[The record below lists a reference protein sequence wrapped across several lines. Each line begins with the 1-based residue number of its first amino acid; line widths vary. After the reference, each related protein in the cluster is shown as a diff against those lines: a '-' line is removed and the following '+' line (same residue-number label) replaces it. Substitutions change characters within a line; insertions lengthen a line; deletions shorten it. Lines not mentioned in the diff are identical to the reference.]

1 MRPADFPRFSVAIA
15 PIHDVTNRSVHLKEA
30 TMHHDMSPTRRR
42 VIQGLAAIAAATA
55 FSTPAFAADP
65 LKIGLI
71 LPLTGPFASTGK
83 QIEAAAR
90 LYIAKNGDTVA
101 GRKVELI
108 VKDDT
113 GLAPETTKRI
123 AQELVVQDKVTVL
136 AGFGLTPL
144 ALAAAP
150 VATEAKVPMVVMA
163 AATGMI
169 PTRSPFIVRTGFTL
183 PQVTAPIAEWAL
195 KNKIKRVVTMVTDYG
210 PGLDAEK
217 TFVTVFKAGG
227 GEIVES
233 IKTPLRNPDYAPFL
247 QRAKDAKPDALFVF
261 VPSGEGLAVMKQ
273 FDERGLK
280 QAGIR
285 LIGTGDVTDDDLLES
300 MGAPAVGVI
309 TSFHY
314 SAAHDSPENKAYV
327 EAFMKANN
335 GMRPNFHSLG
345 GYDGMHLIYEA
356 VKKAGPTANGEQ
368 LVEAMKGMKW
378 TSPRGPMSIDPAT
391 RQTIQTVYLR
401 EVKMV
406 NGKPWNVEFDK
417 VENVKDPG

>member
-1 MRPADFPRFSVAIA
+1 MTD
-15 PIHDVTNRSVHLKEA
+15 RSLIQ
-30 TMHHDMSPTRRR
+30 RRR
-42 VIQGLAAIAAATA
+42 VLQGLAAAGASLALPRA
-55 FSTPAFAADP
+55 AFAADP

-71 LPLTGPFASTGK
+71 LPMTGPFASTGK
-83 QIEAAAR
+83 QISAACR
-90 LYIAKNGDTVA
+90 LYMAKNGDTVA
-101 GRKVELI
+101 GRKVDLI

-123 AQELVVQDKVTVL
+123 AQELVVQEKVQVL

-144 ALAAAP
+144 ALSTAP
-150 VATEAKVPMVVMA
+150 VATEAKVPMIVMA
-163 AATGMI
+163 AATSII
-169 PTRSPFIVRTGFTL
+169 PSRSPFIVRSGFTL
-183 PQVTAPIAEWAL
+183 PQVTGPIADWAA
-195 KNKIKRVVTMVTDYG
+195 KNKVKRVVTMVTDYG

-217 TFVTVFKAGG
+217 TFHARFKAAG

-233 IKTPLRNPDYAPFL
+233 VRTPLRNPDYAPFL

-261 VPSGEGLAVMKQ
+261 VPAGEGLAVMKQ
-273 FDERGLK
+273 FEERGLK

-285 LIGTGDVTDDDLLES
+285 MIGTGDVTDDDLLES

-327 EAFMKANN
+327 DAFTKANG
-335 GMRPNFHSLG
+335 GMRPNFHSVG

-356 VKKAGPTANGEQ
+356 VKKAGANASGEQ

-378 TSPRGPMSIDPAT
+378 TSPRGPMTIDPAT
-391 RQTIQTVYLR
+391 RDVVQTVYLR

-406 NGKPWNVEFDK
+406 AGKPWNIEFDRF
-417 VENVKDPG
+417 ENVRDPGA

>member
-1 MRPADFPRFSVAIA
+1 MKTRVQ
-15 PIHDVTNRSVHLKEA
+15 T
-30 TMHHDMSPTRRR
+30 TRRR
-42 VIQGLAAIAAATA
+42 VLQAAAIAATLCVLPGA
-55 FSTPAFAADP
+55 AFAADP

-83 QIEAAAR
+83 QIEAAVR
-90 LYIAKNGDTVA
+90 LYMAKNGDTIA

-123 AQELVVQDKVTVL
+123 AQEMVVQEKISVL

-150 VATEAKVPMVVMA
+150 VATEAKVPMIVMA

-169 PTRSPFIVRTGFTL
+169 PTRSPFIVRPNFTL

-210 PGLDAEK
+210 PGLDSEK
-217 TFVTVFKAGG
+217 TFHAVFKAGG
-227 GEIVES
+227 GEIVEA
-233 IKTPLRNPDYAPFL
+233 IRTPLRNPDYAPFL

-273 FDERGLK
+273 FEERGLK

-285 LIGTGDVTDDDLLES
+285 MIGTGDVTDDDLLES

-327 EAFMKANN
+327 DGFMKANN
-335 GMRPNFHSLG
+335 GMRPNFHSVG

-356 VKKAGPTANGEQ
+356 VKKAGPNATGEQ
-368 LVEAMKGMKW
+368 LVEAMKGLKW
-378 TSPRGPMSIDPAT
+378 TSPRGPLAIDPAT
-391 RQTIQTVYLR
+391 RQPIQNVYLR

-417 VENVKDPG
+417 FENVKDPGV

>member
-1 MRPADFPRFSVAIA
+1 MNHRQRTS
-15 PIHDVTNRSVHLKEA
+15 
-30 TMHHDMSPTRRR
+30 RRR
-42 VIQGLAAIAAATA
+42 ALRGLVAAAA
-55 FSTPAFAADP
+55 LGALAGPVLAADP
-65 LKIGLI
+65 FKIGLI

-83 QIEAAAR
+83 QIEAACR
-90 LYIAKNGDTVA
+90 LYMAKNGDTVA
-101 GRKVELI
+101 GRKIELI

-123 AQELVVQDKVTVL
+123 AQEMVVQDKVSAL

-163 AATGMI
+163 AATAMI
-169 PTRSPFIVRTGFTL
+169 PTRSPFIVRPNFTL

-195 KNKIKRVVTMVTDYG
+195 RNKIKRVVTLVTDYG

-217 TFVTVFKAGG
+217 TFVAVFKAGG

-233 IKTPLRNPDYAPFL
+233 IRTPLRNPDYAPFL
-247 QRAKDAKPDALFVF
+247 QRAKDAKPGALFVF

-280 QAGIR
+280 QAGIK
-285 LIGTGDVTDDDLLES
+285 LIGTGDVTDDDLLEA

-327 EAFMKANN
+327 DAFMKANN
-335 GMRPNFHSLG
+335 GMRPNFHSVG

-356 VKKAGPTANGEQ
+356 LKKAGPNATGEQ

-378 TSPRGPMSIDPAT
+378 MSPRGPISIDPAT
-391 RQTIQTVYLR
+391 RQPIQTVYLR

-406 NGKPWNVEFDK
+406 NGKPWNIEFDK
-417 VENVKDPG
+417 VENVKDPGN

>member
-1 MRPADFPRFSVAIA
+1 MKNRFETI
-15 PIHDVTNRSVHLKEA
+15 
-30 TMHHDMSPTRRR
+30 RRR
-42 VIQGLAAIAAATA
+42 VLQAAVVATLGALAGGAL
-55 FSTPAFAADP
+55 AADP

-90 LYIAKNGDTVA
+90 LYMAKNGDTVA

-123 AQELVVQDKVTVL
+123 AQEMVVQDKVSVL

-163 AATGMI
+163 AATAMI
-169 PTRSPFIVRTGFTL
+169 PTRSPYIVRTGFTL

-217 TFVTVFKAGG
+217 TFQAVFKAGG

-233 IKTPLRNPDYAPFL
+233 IRTPLRNPDYAPFL

-273 FDERGLK
+273 FDDRGLK

-327 EAFMKANN
+327 DAFMKANN
-335 GMRPNFHSLG
+335 GMRPNFHSVG

-356 VKKAGPTANGEQ
+356 AKKAGPNATGEQ

-378 TSPRGPMSIDPAT
+378 VSPRGPMSIDPAT
-391 RQTIQTVYLR
+391 RQTIQNVYLR

-406 NGKPWNVEFDK
+406 NGKPWNIEFDK
-417 VENVKDPG
+417 VENVKDPAN

>member
-1 MRPADFPRFSVAIA
+1 M
-15 PIHDVTNRSVHLKEA
+15 
-30 TMHHDMSPTRRR
+30 
-42 VIQGLAAIAAATA
+42 
-55 FSTPAFAADP
+55 TPAFVRARRSVLHRLTSALLLFALPLAALAADP

-183 PQVTAPIAEWAL
+183 PQVTAPIAEWAA
-195 KNKIKRVVTMVTDYG
+195 KNNIKRVVTMVTDYG

-217 TFVTVFKAGG
+217 TFVSVFKGAG

-247 QRAKDAKPDALFVF
+247 QRVKDAKPDALFVF
-261 VPSGEGLAVMKQ
+261 VPSGEGTAVMKQ
-273 FDERGLK
+273 FSDRGLG

-285 LIGTGDVTDDDLLES
+285 MIGTGDVVDDDLLES
-300 MGAPAVGVI
+300 MGAVAVGVV

-327 EAFMKANN
+327 EGFMKANK
-335 GMRPNFHSLG
+335 GMRPNFHSVG

-356 VKKAGPTANGEQ
+356 VKKAGPNADGEK
-368 LVEAMKGMKW
+368 LIAAMKGLSW
-378 TSPRGPMSIDPAT
+378 TSPRGPVTIDPGT
-391 RQTIQTVYLR
+391 RDVEQTVYIR
-401 EVKMV
+401 KVEMRD
-406 NGKPWNVEFDK
+406 GKPWNIEFDK
-417 VENVKDPG
+417 IENVKDPGG

>member
-1 MRPADFPRFSVAIA
+1 MKNRF
-15 PIHDVTNRSVHLKEA
+15 E
-30 TMHHDMSPTRRR
+30 TMRRR
-42 VIQGLAAIAAATA
+42 LLQAAVVATLGALAGTA
-55 FSTPAFAADP
+55 LAADP

-90 LYIAKNGDTVA
+90 LYMAKNGDTVA

-123 AQELVVQDKVTVL
+123 AQEMVVQDKVSVL

-169 PTRSPFIVRTGFTL
+169 PTRSPFIVRPNFTL
-183 PQVTAPIAEWAL
+183 PQVTGPIAEWAL

-217 TFVTVFKAGG
+217 TFQAVFKAGG

-233 IKTPLRNPDYAPFL
+233 IRTPLRNPDYAPFL

-273 FDERGLK
+273 FDDRGLK

-327 EAFMKANN
+327 DGMMKANN
-335 GMRPNFHSLG
+335 GMRPNFHSVG

-356 VKKAGPTANGEQ
+356 VKKAGPNATGEQ

-378 TSPRGPMSIDPAT
+378 VSPRGPMSIDPTT
-391 RQTIQTVYLR
+391 RQPIQNVYMR

>member
-1 MRPADFPRFSVAIA
+1 MKKRMLE
-15 PIHDVTNRSVHLKEA
+15 N
-30 TMHHDMSPTRRR
+30 RRR
-42 VIQGLAAIAAATA
+42 VLQGVALAATLCALHGTA
-55 FSTPAFAADP
+55 LAADP

-90 LYIAKNGDTVA
+90 LYIAKHGDTVA

-123 AQELVVQDKVTVL
+123 AQEMVVQDKVSVL

-150 VATEAKVPMVVMA
+150 VATEAKVPMIVMA

-169 PTRSPFIVRTGFTL
+169 PTRSPYIVRPNFTL
-183 PQVTAPIAEWAL
+183 PQVTAPIADWAL
-195 KNKIKRVVTMVTDYG
+195 KNRIKRVVTMVTDYG

-217 TFVTVFKAGG
+217 TFHAVFKAGG
-227 GEIVES
+227 GEIVEA
-233 IKTPLRNPDYAPFL
+233 IRTPLRNPDYAPFL

-285 LIGTGDVTDDDLLES
+285 LIGTGDVTDDDLLET

-327 EAFMKANN
+327 DAFMKANN
-335 GMRPNFHSLG
+335 GMRPNFHSVG

-356 VKKAGPTANGEQ
+356 VKKAPPNATGEQ

-378 TSPRGPMSIDPAT
+378 MSPRGPMSIDPAT
-391 RQTIQTVYLR
+391 RQPIQTVYLR

-417 VENVKDPG
+417 FENVKDPGN

>member
-1 MRPADFPRFSVAIA
+1 MNQTLSIA
-15 PIHDVTNRSVHLKEA
+15 
-30 TMHHDMSPTRRR
+30 RRR
-42 VIQGLAAIAAATA
+42 LLRGVAAAA
-55 FSTPAFAADP
+55 AAVLLSMPALAADP

-123 AQELVVQDKVTVL
+123 AQELVVQDKVSIL

-150 VATEAKVPMVVMA
+150 VATEAKVPMIVMA

-183 PQVTAPIAEWAL
+183 PQVTGPIAEWAA
-195 KNKIKRVVTMVTDYG
+195 KNRIKRVVTMVTDYG

-217 TFVTVFKAGG
+217 TFVSVFKAAG

-233 IKTPLRNPDYAPFL
+233 IRTPLANPDYAPFL

-261 VPSGEGLAVMKQ
+261 VPSGQGLAVMKQ
-273 FDERGLK
+273 FEDRGLK

-327 EAFMKANN
+327 DGMMKANN
-335 GMRPNFHSLG
+335 GMRPNFHSVG

-356 VKKAGPTANGEQ
+356 VKTAGPTASGEQ

-391 RQTIQTVYLR
+391 RQTIQNVYLR

>member
-1 MRPADFPRFSVAIA
+1 MKNRFETI
-15 PIHDVTNRSVHLKEA
+15 
-30 TMHHDMSPTRRR
+30 RRR
-42 VIQGLAAIAAATA
+42 VLQAAVVATMGALAGSAL
-55 FSTPAFAADP
+55 AADP

-90 LYIAKNGDTVA
+90 LYMAKNGDTVA

-123 AQELVVQDKVTVL
+123 AQEMVVQDKVSVL

-163 AATGMI
+163 AATAMI
-169 PTRSPFIVRTGFTL
+169 PTRSPYIVRTGFTL

-217 TFVTVFKAGG
+217 TFQAVFKAGG

-233 IKTPLRNPDYAPFL
+233 IRTPLRNPDYAPFL

-273 FDERGLK
+273 FDDRGLK

-327 EAFMKANN
+327 DAFMKANN
-335 GMRPNFHSLG
+335 GMRPNFHSVG

-356 VKKAGPTANGEQ
+356 AKKAGPNATGEQ

-378 TSPRGPMSIDPAT
+378 VSPRGPMSIDPAT
-391 RQTIQTVYLR
+391 RQTIQNVYLR

-406 NGKPWNVEFDK
+406 NGKPWNIEFDK
-417 VENVKDPG
+417 VENVKDPAN

>member
-1 MRPADFPRFSVAIA
+1 MKNSFQ
-15 PIHDVTNRSVHLKEA
+15 T
-30 TMHHDMSPTRRR
+30 TRRR
-42 VIQGLAAIAAATA
+42 VLQGVALAATLGALHGTA
-55 FSTPAFAADP
+55 LAADP

-71 LPLTGPFASTGK
+71 LPMTGPFASTGK

-90 LYIAKNGDTVA
+90 LYMAKNGDTVA

-123 AQELVVQDKVTVL
+123 AQEMVVQDKVSVL

-163 AATGMI
+163 AATAMI

-217 TFVTVFKAGG
+217 TFQAVFKAGG
-227 GEIVES
+227 GEIVEA
-233 IKTPLRNPDYAPFL
+233 IRTPLRNPDYAPFL

-273 FDERGLK
+273 FDDRGLK

-327 EAFMKANN
+327 DGMMKANN
-335 GMRPNFHSLG
+335 GMRPNFHSVG

-356 VKKAGPTANGEQ
+356 VKKAGPNATGEQ

-378 TSPRGPMSIDPAT
+378 VSPRGPMSIDPTT
-391 RQTIQTVYLR
+391 RQAIQNVYMR

-417 VENVKDPG
+417 FENVKDPG

>member
-1 MRPADFPRFSVAIA
+1 MKNGFIES
-15 PIHDVTNRSVHLKEA
+15 
-30 TMHHDMSPTRRR
+30 RRR
-42 VIQGLAAIAAATA
+42 VLQGAVLAATLCALHGTA
-55 FSTPAFAADP
+55 LAADP

-123 AQELVVQDKVTVL
+123 AQEMVVQDKVSVL

-169 PTRSPFIVRTGFTL
+169 PTRSPYIVRPNFTL

-217 TFVTVFKAGG
+217 TFQAVFKAGG
-227 GEIVES
+227 GEVVEA
-233 IKTPLRNPDYAPFL
+233 IRTPLRNPDYAPFL

-327 EAFMKANN
+327 DAFMKANN
-335 GMRPNFHSLG
+335 GMRPNFHSVG

-356 VKKAGPTANGEQ
+356 VKKAGANASGEQ

-391 RQTIQTVYLR
+391 RQPIQTVYLR
-401 EVKMV
+401 EVKLV
-406 NGKPWNVEFDK
+406 NGKPWNIEFDK
-417 VENVKDPG
+417 FENVKDPGN